1 MNEMIERVAQ
11 AMMDSDYSEDGAP
24 VNIHFGILARAAI
37 AAMREP
43 TEEMMNVAC
52 DGPSKRAREC
62 WKCMIDEALK

>member
-1 MNEMIERVAQ
+1 
-11 AMMDSDYSEDGAP
+11 MMDSDYSEDGAP

-43 TEEMMNVAC
+43 TLEMMNV
-52 DGPSKRAREC
+52 GKYAREY

>member
-1 MNEMIERVAQ
+1 MNEMVERVAQ

-43 TEEMMNVAC
+43 TLEMMNV
-52 DGPSKRAREC
+52 GKYAREY